1 MIMKTAMSYFNSPIA
16 TYVENG
22 TQYSA
27 QMRPSAKFD
36 LKFIH
41 NLITSN
47 EALADRT
54 KRVRSAEDRR
64 KAKSRLL
71 AGVTA

>member
-1 MIMKTAMSYFNSPIA
+1 MKTEISYFNSPIA

-27 QMRPSAKFD
+27 QMRPSATFD

-47 EALADRT
+47 KALVDRT
-54 KRVRSAEDRR
+54 ERVRSAEDMK
-64 KAKSRLL
+64 KAKSR
-71 AGVTA
+71 